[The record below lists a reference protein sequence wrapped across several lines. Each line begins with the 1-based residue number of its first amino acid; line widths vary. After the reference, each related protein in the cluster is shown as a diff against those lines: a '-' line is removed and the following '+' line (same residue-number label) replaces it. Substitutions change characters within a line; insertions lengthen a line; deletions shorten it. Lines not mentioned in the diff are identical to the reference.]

1 MRDVAIPNWLVFDEP
16 HGLDMGVQTEAISD
30 VSGISEAE
38 SSTVRTR
45 RITEGHEVINE
56 YRRGALYLEMDI
68 AELECKCCDE
78 ASVKELRK
86 TFDEWDKRMCKF
98 HSVSQSDSCSQTL
111 STSPVHLDMM
121 QLQVAGNSDLGAGS
135 GKKQDLN
142 AAVWRRIQQHE
153 IAAGVRVRIGSAC
166 LAHPGCRGAIRDS
179 FWSVDD
185 LMSGEPLYVCRVA
198 LDNGEMA
205 EVTWVEL
212 EVAS

>member
-1 MRDVAIPNWLVFDEP
+1 M
-16 HGLDMGVQTEAISD
+16 
-30 VSGISEAE
+30 
-38 SSTVRTR
+38 
-45 RITEGHEVINE
+45 
-56 YRRGALYLEMDI
+56 
-68 AELECKCCDE
+68 
-78 ASVKELRK
+78 
-86 TFDEWDKRMCKF
+86 
-98 HSVSQSDSCSQTL
+98 
-111 STSPVHLDMM
+111 
-121 QLQVAGNSDLGAGS
+121 AGNSDLGAGS
-135 GKKQDLN
+135 DKKQDLN

-205 EVTWVEL
+205 EVTWVEQ